1 MAPGVPHR
9 IVAVDDIPTNLLTLK
24 AILPPPEFT
33 FTGCSGAEELFQ
45 LLAENT
51 FDLFLLDVLL
61 PGLDGYGI
69 AQRLKNDPRTAGA
82 PIIFLTALKD
92 EGEVIRGFESGGVD
106 FVSKPF
112 HKAELLLR
120 VRTHLALQDKNEALE
135 RAAADLRQASQSRD
149 RFFSILA
156 HDLKNP
162 FAGFQSLLQE
172 VVAHYDRIDREEL
185 LDILQTMNL
194 TAQNVYRLLETL
206 LDWGRA
212 QTGTLALDTQ
222 PQPVDYLVAEA
233 LESQEEAFRRKSIEV
248 TVDPSGLMVHCD
260 RYTVVAVVRNLLS
273 NAMKFTR
280 PGGRVQIRCQR
291 NGSQVEVAVSDTG
304 LGIAPERLALLFR
317 LDNKLST
324 PGTAREP
331 GTGLGLI
338 LCAEFAQ
345 KNGGTLEVDSR
356 LGEGTTFVLRLPGAS
371 ADCPSPPG
379 TVS

>member
-24 AILPPPEFT
+24 AILPPSEFT

-45 LLAENT
+45 LLVDQS

-172 VVAHYDRIDREEL
+172 LVAHYDRIERDEVLE
-185 LDILQTMNL
+185 ILHTMNL

-212 QTGTLALDTQ
+212 QTGTLPLDPQ
-222 PQPVDYLVAEA
+222 AQPVDYLVAEA
-233 LESQEEAFRRKSIEV
+233 LESQEESFRRKSIEV
-248 TVDPSGLMVHCD
+248 TVESCGLLVNCD

-273 NAMKFTR
+273 NAMKFTQ
-280 PGGRVQIRCQR
+280 PGGKVRVTARR
-291 NGSQVEVAVSDTG
+291 KGPLVEVAVADTG
-304 LGIAPERLALLFR
+304 VGIAPERLELLFH
-317 LDNKLST
+317 LDSKQST

-338 LCAEFAQ
+338 LCSEFAQ
-345 KNGGTLEVDSR
+345 KNGGVLTVESR
-356 LGEGTTFVLRLPGAS
+356 VGEGTTFVLGLPEALS
-371 ADCPSPPG
+371 DCPSGVG